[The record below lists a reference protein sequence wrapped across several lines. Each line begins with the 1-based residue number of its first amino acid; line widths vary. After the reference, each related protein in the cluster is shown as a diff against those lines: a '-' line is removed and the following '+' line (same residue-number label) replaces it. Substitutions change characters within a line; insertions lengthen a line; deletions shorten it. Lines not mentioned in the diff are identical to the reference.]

1 MPKNEINPAFKY
13 SIFSIPTTVLF
24 IAPGY
29 TDPINL
35 PKVLALLP
43 FTISAVVLFFAL
55 KNYRKSKVNSKSDK
69 FLLAIYSLLALAML
83 ASGFLGSQNYIRVL
97 FGATGR
103 NNGLIYYLAAIS
115 LAVVLVRLV
124 IQELEVSYLN
134 RVLIWSSLAFAFY
147 CAMQFFDLDPVA
159 WNNPYSRVIG
169 TLGNP
174 NFSASALASFAVFWL
189 YLFFRADGQKLNVR
203 VLFLLP
209 ALTMVFL
216 SWSTESLQGL
226 IVFALGAALIIYM
239 AIREKYSSSL
249 IPYLFFLGG
258 GLALVI
264 IFTSFLGIGP
274 LGGTLEQYTLKLRGW
289 YAAFGIMAML
299 DSPLTGV
306 GVDNFVSAFR
316 TFKSEEFVLQYG
328 SGLTT
333 NNAHSTPAQ
342 IGATFGLAVFLL
354 YCLLHLWILCRALK
368 VISSRDTSQFYL
380 KGVALM
386 WILIFSQSLLSIEII
401 GLGVMNWVLGAIILS
416 ATSIR
421 ANPDNLEE
429 IRTGKK
435 QRTQSLPA
443 WTGSLTIASL
453 LTGSILVIPVSQ
465 EDKAF
470 QNLAFIQVA
479 DEQSKSIVRQEYEKL
494 SNLTLLYPNK
504 IDAIAAN
511 IFKADMSSELGKVA
525 ENLYRV
531 DKSDAYAANLLA
543 TYYQNTGQAN
553 KELEVRER
561 IRALDPWNSSLE
573 LSLARA
579 YAASGQA
586 IKLQESV
593 DRLKSIAPSSED
605 YQQALSLLKE
615 PLVNP

>member
-1 MPKNEINPAFKY
+1 MPKNELNPAFKY
-13 SIFSIPTTVLF
+13 AIFSIPATVLF

-43 FTISAVVLFFAL
+43 FTISAIVLFFAL
-55 KNYRKSKVNSKSDK
+55 KNYKKGKVNSKSDK
-69 FLLAIYSLLALAML
+69 VLIAIYSLLALAML

-97 FGATGR
+97 FGTTGR

-124 IQELEVSYLN
+124 ILELEVSYLN
-134 RVLIWSSLAFAFY
+134 RVLIWTSLAFAFY

-189 YLFFRADGQKLNVR
+189 YLFFRADGQKFNVR
-203 VLFLLP
+203 ARFLLP

-249 IPYLFFLGG
+249 IPYLFFIGG
-258 GLALVI
+258 GLALAIV
-264 IFTSFLGIGP
+264 FTSFLGIGP

-289 YAAFGIMAML
+289 YASFGIMAML

-306 GVDNFVSAFR
+306 GVDNYVNAFR

-328 SGLTT
+328 SSLTT

-354 YCLLHLWILCRALK
+354 YCLLHLWILSRALK

-453 LTGSILVIPVSQ
+453 LIGSILVIPVSR
-465 EDKAF
+465 EDKAL
-470 QNLAFIQVA
+470 QNLSFIQVT
-479 DEQSKSIVRQEYEKL
+479 DEKSKEIVSQEFAKL

-504 IDAIAAN
+504 IDAFAAN
-511 IFKADMSSELGKVA
+511 LFKADMSSELRKVT

-531 DKSDAYAANLLA
+531 DKNDAYAANLLA
-543 TYYQNTGQAN
+543 TYYQNTGQVT

-561 IRALDPWNSSLE
+561 IRALDPWNSNLE

-579 YAASGQA
+579 YAASGQS

>member
-1 MPKNEINPAFKY
+1 
-13 SIFSIPTTVLF
+13 
-24 IAPGY
+24 
-29 TDPINL
+29 
-35 PKVLALLP
+35 
-43 FTISAVVLFFAL
+43 
-55 KNYRKSKVNSKSDK
+55 
-69 FLLAIYSLLALAML
+69 
-83 ASGFLGSQNYIRVL
+83 
-97 FGATGR
+97 
-103 NNGLIYYLAAIS
+103 
-115 LAVVLVRLV
+115 
-124 IQELEVSYLN
+124 
-134 RVLIWSSLAFAFY
+134 
-147 CAMQFFDLDPVA
+147 
-159 WNNPYSRVIG
+159 
-169 TLGNP
+169 
-174 NFSASALASFAVFWL
+174 
-189 YLFFRADGQKLNVR
+189 
-203 VLFLLP
+203 
-209 ALTMVFL
+209 
-216 SWSTESLQGL
+216 
-226 IVFALGAALIIYM
+226 
-239 AIREKYSSSL
+239 
-249 IPYLFFLGG
+249 
-258 GLALVI
+258 
-264 IFTSFLGIGP
+264 
-274 LGGTLEQYTLKLRGW
+274 
-289 YAAFGIMAML
+289 MAML

-453 LTGSILVIPVSQ
+453 LTGSILVIPVSR

-511 IFKADMSSELGKVA
+511 IFKADMSSELGKAA

-561 IRALDPWNSSLE
+561 IRALDPWNSNLE

>member
-1 MPKNEINPAFKY
+1 MPKNELNPAFKY
-13 SIFSIPTTVLF
+13 AIFSIPATVLF

-43 FTISAVVLFFAL
+43 FTISAIVLFFAL
-55 KNYRKSKVNSKSDK
+55 KNYRKRKVNSKSDK

-97 FGATGR
+97 FGTTGR

-124 IQELEVSYLN
+124 ILELEVSYLN
-134 RVLIWSSLAFAFY
+134 RVLIWTSLAFAFY

-189 YLFFRADGQKLNVR
+189 YLFFRADGQKFNVR
-203 VLFLLP
+203 ARFLLP

-249 IPYLFFLGG
+249 IPYLFFIGG
-258 GLALVI
+258 GLALAIV
-264 IFTSFLGIGP
+264 FTSFLGIGP

-289 YAAFGIMAML
+289 YASFGIMAML

-306 GVDNFVSAFR
+306 GVDNYVNAFR

-328 SGLTT
+328 SSLTT

-354 YCLLHLWILCRALK
+354 YCLLHLWILSRALK

-421 ANPDNLEE
+421 ANPNNLEE

-443 WTGSLTIASL
+443 WTGSLAIASL
-453 LTGSILVIPVSQ
+453 LIGSILVIPVSR
-465 EDKAF
+465 EDKAL
-470 QNLAFIQVA
+470 QNLSFIQVT
-479 DEQSKSIVRQEYEKL
+479 DEKSKEIVSQEFAKL

-504 IDAIAAN
+504 IDAFAAN
-511 IFKADMSSELGKVA
+511 LFKADMSSELRKVT

-531 DKSDAYAANLLA
+531 DKNDAYAANLLA
-543 TYYQNTGQAN
+543 TYYQNTGQVT

-561 IRALDPWNSSLE
+561 IRALDPWNSNLE

-615 PLVNP
+615 LLVNP